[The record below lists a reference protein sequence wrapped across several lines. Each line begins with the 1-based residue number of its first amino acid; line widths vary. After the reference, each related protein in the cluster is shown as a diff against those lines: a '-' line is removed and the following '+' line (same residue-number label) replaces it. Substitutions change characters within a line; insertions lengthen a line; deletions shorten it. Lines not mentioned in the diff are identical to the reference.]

1 MDVLEAIRTTR
12 SMRRLDPARDVSD
25 EDLVTI
31 VDAATRAPTGGNSQ
45 PVRWLVVRDPELK
58 RRVGE
63 VYRSQAR
70 TRLVAYEQDAKTDPE
85 VARMLRSAR
94 HLAEHMGEAPA
105 LLIPCARAE
114 RGRAA
119 SSVFPAVQNL
129 MLAAR
134 ALGLGTT
141 LTTIHLGDEGTVREI
156 LSIPEDVQ
164 TFAIIPV
171 GYPLGR
177 WGEARRRP
185 VSEVT
190 YWDGWRQTRPPGS
203 SAMGLSA
210 G

>member
-31 VDAATRAPTGGNSQ
+31 IDAATRAPTGGNSQ

-58 RRVGE
+58 RRLGE
-63 VYRSQAR
+63 VYRTQAR
-70 TRLVAYEQDAKTDPE
+70 LRLVAYEEEAKTNPD

-94 HLAEHMGEAPA
+94 HLGEHMGEAPA
-105 LLIPCARAE
+105 LLVPCARTE
-114 RGRAA
+114 RARAG

-141 LTTIHLGDEGTVREI
+141 LTTIHIGDEGSVREI
-156 LSIPEDVQ
+156 LGIPEDVQ

-185 VSEVT
+185 VSEVS
-190 YWDGWRQTRPPGS
+190 YWDGWRQTRP
-203 SAMGLSA
+203 AK
-210 G
+210 

>member
-1 MDVLEAIRTTR
+1 MDVFEAIRTTR
-12 SMRRLDPARDVSD
+12 SMRRLDPTRDVSD
-25 EDLVTI
+25 KDLVTI
-31 VDAATRAPTGGNSQ
+31 LEAATRAPTGGNSQ

-58 RRVGE
+58 RRVGD
-63 VYRSQAR
+63 VYRTQAR
-70 TRLVAYEQDAKTDPE
+70 MRLVAYEQEAKTNPD
-85 VARMLRSAR
+85 VARMLQSAR

-114 RGRAA
+114 RPRAG

-141 LTTIHLGDEGTVREI
+141 LTTIHLGDEGTVRDI
-156 LSIPEDVQ
+156 LNIPDDVL

-185 VSEVT
+185 VSEVA
-190 YWDGWRQTRPPGS
+190 YWDGWRQARP
-203 SAMGLSA
+203 AN
-210 G
+210 

>member
-31 VDAATRAPTGGNSQ
+31 IDAATRAPTGGNSQ

-70 TRLVAYEQDAKTDPE
+70 TRLVAYEQAAKTNPE

-119 SSVFPAVQNL
+119 SSVFPGVQNL

-156 LSIPEDVQ
+156 LSIPDDVQ

-190 YWDGWRQTRPPGS
+190 YWDGWRQTRPPARS
-203 SAMGLSA
+203 SATGA
-210 G
+210 